1 MDFVEWSNSVQIPII
16 YITICI
22 TIPSMAL
29 YVAEIVTIVR
39 HKKFHNSFYALF
51 VMRAIPMWRKL
62 LPLLTIFVF
71 CVPILT
77 CWPAFKENG
86 VIELYNPNSTTDR
99 NFAISEAGDAP
110 YLTYISY
117 ICAAFSVIFMILC
130 VLLNIASF
138 VEYKLH
144 MMKAAINEN
153 TFDDIERKLLIYAF
167 ATFLGHL
174 LVASLFLSAVNMT
187 DPKIM
192 GIIFVYYP
200 VVMDTGTV
208 VLSSWLLL
216 WASGTFR
223 QQLFNDFGIIRFT
236 NRANIRV
243 GAVQGHQ
250 LQNRNNNWLTVGRTI
265 GHPLQTS
272 FNSSVQQLPPVSKFS
287 DGLSSD
293 GLPPLTDCPSLTDC
307 PLTDWE
313 LTDCP
318 LTDCPEALALEPGA
332 FLQNAWM
339 NLRTS
344 TTVTTARLLSQ
355 DWLGVLDSFYSYRLP
370 SIIGAMWRKLLP
382 LLTIFVFCVPILTCW
397 PAFKENGVIEL
408 YNPNST
414 TDRNFAI
421 SEAGDSAVN
430 MNDPKI
436 METIFVYYPV
446 VMDTGTVV
454 LSSWLLLWASGT
466 FRQQLFNDFG
476 IIRFTNRANI
486 RVGAMQGHQLQNRN
500 NNWLTAA
507 PIGMLDNSTAAD
519 DSTAD

>member
-16 YITICI
+16 YLTICI

-39 HKKFHNSFYALF
+39 HKKLHNSFYALF
-51 VMRAIPMWRKL
+51 VMRAIPDWLGVLDSFYSYRLPSIIGAVLYPIYLKFPNWMLAMDLFLFAHTFQTNNLITILILFNRLTAILMPTKHEKMWRKL

-86 VIELYNPNSTTDR
+86 IIELYDPNSTTDR

-138 VEYKLH
+138 LAYKLH

-223 QQLFNDFGIIRFT
+223 QQLFNDFGIIRLT

-272 FNSSVQQLPPVSKFS
+272 FNSSVQQLPPVS
-287 DGLSSD
+287 
-293 GLPPLTDCPSLTDC
+293 
-307 PLTDWE
+307 
-313 LTDCP
+313 
-318 LTDCPEALALEPGA
+318 
-332 FLQNAWM
+332 
-339 NLRTS
+339 
-344 TTVTTARLLSQ
+344 
-355 DWLGVLDSFYSYRLP
+355 
-370 SIIGAMWRKLLP
+370 
-382 LLTIFVFCVPILTCW
+382 
-397 PAFKENGVIEL
+397 
-408 YNPNST
+408 
-414 TDRNFAI
+414 
-421 SEAGDSAVN
+421 
-430 MNDPKI
+430 
-436 METIFVYYPV
+436 
-446 VMDTGTVV
+446 
-454 LSSWLLLWASGT
+454 
-466 FRQQLFNDFG
+466 
-476 IIRFTNRANI
+476 
-486 RVGAMQGHQLQNRN
+486 
-500 NNWLTAA
+500 
-507 PIGMLDNSTAAD
+507 
-519 DSTAD
+519 